1 MMKET
6 LRILPRFLHNS
17 YPPFSQLSELEKELT
32 ENQRKRVALL
42 AQALL
47 ELNTLELRYFSTAL
61 REKVFKTS
69 GINPLKLN
77 LDWPTVKQLGIKFF
91 SLTSF
96 LTFSLQKSDLGL
108 LLIPTGSYNK
118 KPSLNFGLLVNKVSL
133 NCSVVLLSVLVV
145 VLVVLLLDK
154 LLLLPLKK

>member
-1 MMKET
+1 MEKT
-6 LRILPRFLHNS
+6 LWWKKRFVPPLVICIILI
-17 YPPFSQLSELEKELT
+17 PFFFRQLQELEKELT

-77 LDWPTVKQLGIKFF
+77 LDWPTVKQMGN
-91 SLTSF
+91 
-96 LTFSLQKSDLGL
+96 KSIISSSKL
-108 LLIPTGSYNK
+108 SY
-118 KPSLNFGLLVNKVSL
+118 
-133 NCSVVLLSVLVV
+133 
-145 VLVVLLLDK
+145 
-154 LLLLPLKK
+154 